1 MTLGTSK
8 AGRSLAGKNFGS
20 LALKRFFIRSKR
32 PGCRIL
38 TPGWHGDLSCHP
50 ECREGSRP
58 TWHGTTMPY
67 PSSAL
72 TLIRGVFL
80 THTSWLTLAFCEM
93 FTRHFG
99 HIVFLTNLLEIL

>member
-1 MTLGTSK
+1 MPNSDSGMAWGSFVSSRVPRGISSHLARDGPLPLPP
-8 AGRSLAGKNFGS
+8 AGLRTGS
-20 LALKRFFIRSKR
+20 LRSF
-32 PGCRIL
+32 GCC
-38 TPGWHGDLSCHP
+38 HSLSM
-50 ECREGSRP
+50 
-58 TWHGTTMPY
+58 TMPY